1 VFKGLTFQSAALVSL
16 KMWQVYT
23 DEYHQV
29 QGDSQM
35 VLVMKRMNRTREV
48 ESKRTSS
55 DPIRILDVLEAENVR
70 LRKQVAELALQTE
83 ILREQVNVN

>member
-1 VFKGLTFQSAALVSL
+1 
-16 KMWQVYT
+16 MWQVYT

-70 LRKQVAELALQTE
+70 LRNQVAELALQTE
-83 ILREQVNVN
+83 ILRERVNVN

>member
-1 VFKGLTFQSAALVSL
+1 VFKGLTFQSAGLVSL

-35 VLVMKRMNRTREV
+35 VLVMKRMNRTQEV
-48 ESKRTSS
+48 EAKRTSS

-70 LRKQVAELALQTE
+70 LRNQVAELALQTE
-83 ILREQVNVN
+83 ILRERVNVN

>member
-1 VFKGLTFQSAALVSL
+1 
-16 KMWQVYT
+16 MWQVYT

-70 LRKQVAELALQTE
+70 LRNQVAELALQTE

>member
-1 VFKGLTFQSAALVSL
+1 
-16 KMWQVYT
+16 MWQLYT

-35 VLVMKRMNRTREV
+35 VLAMKRMNRTREV

-70 LRKQVAELALQTE
+70 LRNQVAELALQTE

>member
-1 VFKGLTFQSAALVSL
+1 VFKGRTFQSAALVSL

-70 LRKQVAELALQTE
+70 LRNQVAELALQTE

>member
-1 VFKGLTFQSAALVSL
+1 MFKGLIFQSAALVSL

-70 LRKQVAELALQTE
+70 LRNQVAELALQTE
-83 ILREQVNVN
+83 ILRERVNVN

>member
-1 VFKGLTFQSAALVSL
+1 MFKGHTFQSAALVSL

-70 LRKQVAELALQTE
+70 LRNQVAELALQTE
-83 ILREQVNVN
+83 ILRERVNVN

>member
-35 VLVMKRMNRTREV
+35 VLAMKRMNRTREV

-70 LRKQVAELALQTE
+70 LRNQVAELALQTE

>member
-16 KMWQVYT
+16 KMWQLYT

-35 VLVMKRMNRTREV
+35 VLAMKRMNRTREV
-48 ESKRTSS
+48 ESKRASS

-70 LRKQVAELALQTE
+70 LRNQVAELALQTE

>member
-16 KMWQVYT
+16 KMWPVYT

-48 ESKRTSS
+48 ESKRASS

-70 LRKQVAELALQTE
+70 LRNQVAELALQTE

>member
-1 VFKGLTFQSAALVSL
+1 
-16 KMWQVYT
+16 
-23 DEYHQV
+23 
-29 QGDSQM
+29 M

-70 LRKQVAELALQTE
+70 LRNQVAELALQTE
-83 ILREQVNVN
+83 ILRERVNVN

>member
-1 VFKGLTFQSAALVSL
+1 VCIR
-16 KMWQVYT
+16 MYT

-35 VLVMKRMNRTREV
+35 VLVIDRMNRTREV

-55 DPIRILDVLEAENVR
+55 DPIRMLDVLEAENVR
-70 LRKQVAELALQTE
+70 LRNQVAELALQAA

>member
-1 VFKGLTFQSAALVSL
+1 
-16 KMWQVYT
+16 MYT

-35 VLVMKRMNRTREV
+35 VLVMKRMNGVREV

-55 DPIRILDVLEAENVR
+55 DPIRMLDVLEAENIR
-70 LRKQVAELALQTE
+70 LRNQVAELALQAA

>member
-70 LRKQVAELALQTE
+70 LRNQVAELALQTE
-83 ILREQVNVN
+83 ILRERVNVN

>member
-1 VFKGLTFQSAALVSL
+1 
-16 KMWQVYT
+16 MWQVYT

-35 VLVMKRMNRTREV
+35 VLVMKRMNRTQEV
-48 ESKRTSS
+48 EAKRTSS

-70 LRKQVAELALQTE
+70 LRNQVAELALQTE
-83 ILREQVNVN
+83 ILRERVNVN

>member
-1 VFKGLTFQSAALVSL
+1 
-16 KMWQVYT
+16 MYT

-48 ESKRTSS
+48 ESKRASG

-70 LRKQVAELALQTE
+70 LRNQVAELALQTE

>member
-1 VFKGLTFQSAALVSL
+1 VFKGVTFQSAALVSL
-16 KMWQVYT
+16 KMSPLYT

-35 VLVMKRMNRTREV
+35 VLVIDRMNRTREV

-55 DPIRILDVLEAENVR
+55 DPIRMLDVLEAENIR
-70 LRKQVAELALQTE
+70 LRNQVAELALQAA

>member
-1 VFKGLTFQSAALVSL
+1 VFKGHTFQSAALVSL

-35 VLVMKRMNRTREV
+35 VLVMKRMNRTQEV
-48 ESKRTSS
+48 EAKRTSS

-70 LRKQVAELALQTE
+70 LRNQVAELALQTE
-83 ILREQVNVN
+83 ILRERVNVN

>member
-1 VFKGLTFQSAALVSL
+1 
-16 KMWQVYT
+16 MWPVYT

-70 LRKQVAELALQTE
+70 LRNQVAELALQTE